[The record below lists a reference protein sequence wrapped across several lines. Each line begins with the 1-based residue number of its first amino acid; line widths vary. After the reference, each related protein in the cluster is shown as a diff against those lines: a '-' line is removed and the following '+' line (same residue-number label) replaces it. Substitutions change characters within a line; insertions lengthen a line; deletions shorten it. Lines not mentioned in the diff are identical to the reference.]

1 VFGGRVKIIILPL
14 AMVNFPISKG
24 SLPYPLIL
32 FRIQS
37 VVDGLQ
43 PEKSMP
49 KINNRDINN
58 WYCDSVET
66 FDLEIPTQEIGNL
79 SPKLV
84 YCVTAE

>member
-1 VFGGRVKIIILPL
+1 VTSF
-14 AMVNFPISKG
+14 
-24 SLPYPLIL
+24 LIL

-49 KINNRDINN
+49 KINNRDLNN

-66 FDLEIPTQEIGNL
+66 FDLEIPTQEIGDL
-79 SPKLV
+79 SPELP
-84 YCVTAE
+84 TELLRLQRL